1 MITKTIPEKAKHFHP
16 FRSTNS
22 RAYVTRRRAE
32 KYRVRQIELD
42 VTPTRATAVTVVV
55 FVAVAARI
63 QRILNCVCI
72 VRRIVGNDFFLA
84 SNLISFLCAGKLRPI
99 IMHEVTIEIGFML

>member
-1 MITKTIPEKAKHFHP
+1 MITKTIPEKAKHILP
-16 FRSTNS
+16 FRSSNS

-42 VTPTRATAVTVVV
+42 VTPTRATVVV